1 MQEGERVKPSFNA
14 MWSAYP
20 TPLVTQGQ
28 LYDELGIGAL
38 TGDINYA
45 NTCGIR
51 MSYTLAKAGHPLMVG
66 GLKIQK
72 GPHKGARLEPGM
84 KRLAAHLET
93 LWGKPEEYAD
103 GKAAK
108 AGIGQ
113 RRGVIAFFYAPGSGM
128 AQGHI
133 DLVEPAAKGLECAG
147 TCYFTPTT
155 KVSFWPLD

>member
-1 MQEGERVKPSFNA
+1 MKPSFDA

-20 TPLVTQGQ
+20 GILIAQNQ

-38 TGDINYA
+38 TGDIRYV

-51 MSYTLAKAGHPLMVG
+51 MSYTLAKAGHPLRAG

-72 GPHKGARLEPGM
+72 GPYQGARLEPGM
-84 KRLAAHLET
+84 KKLAEHLAT

-103 GKAAK
+103 GKAAR
-108 AGIGQ
+108 AGVGE

-133 DLVEPAAKGLECAG
+133 DLVEPSVKGLVCAG
-147 TCYFTPTT
+147 TCYFSPTT
-155 KVSFWPLD
+155 KVWFWPLD